1 MRSLGT
7 QFCFSDVH
15 LGAECWSYRGRG
27 EGDALIII
35 SDNKPT
41 GLLFSFVCCLE
52 FTTILKMTW
61 SWGYILHTWRYAA
74 GYEET
79 LGVCKDFRENG
90 EIVDGCKWLCTQP
103 WKNSA
108 IFRRRFFPLNTIT
121 PATRSLLSR
130 YKKSRKLKV
139 AGISYRAKILRDFAA
154 FSTHDFFLFL
164 RDN

>member
-27 EGDALIII
+27 EGDDALIII

-90 EIVDGCKWLCTQP
+90 EIVDGFKWLCSVHSTMKKTYLFGIASRP
-103 WKNSA
+103 PKIFGSLSFSTRWILTPSTTLPRTSA
-108 IFRRRFFPLNTIT
+108 FT
-121 PATRSLLSR
+121 
-130 YKKSRKLKV
+130 
-139 AGISYRAKILRDFAA
+139 KILPT
-154 FSTHDFFLFL
+154 SLSSQVKT
-164 RDN
+164 